1 MSYTSRKTKPPRPR
15 WWSFPIK
22 SSRPSWFGK
31 SGRPQNITNIQV
43 FERVSEWNKFVDI
56 DILGQHSSIKWVWW
70 RLFYLFGVLQT
81 NESINCPQAPTLA
94 TFKKSKLMLHH
105 SLFQWPVFG
114 KHLQF
119 SRPKMFFWRPQLS
132 VFSSPGYVSRDL
144 RLKEACRP
152 EWHPP
157 RASQW
162 FGDILGSHCG
172 TWDPSSRAEWWND
185 LTRRMLQKDKNVD
198 PQNYQN
204 STEVLYRKVS

>member
-119 SRPKMFFWRPQLS
+119 SRPKNSSEDHSYQFSAVQDTFQEIFVWKRLAGQNGIHHGLRNDSEIFW
-132 VFSSPGYVSRDL
+132 
-144 RLKEACRP
+144 
-152 EWHPP
+152 
-157 RASQW
+157 
-162 FGDILGSHCG
+162 
-172 TWDPSSRAEWWND
+172 D
-185 LTRRMLQKDKNVD
+185 LTAALGIL
-198 PQNYQN
+198 PAGQND
-204 STEVLYRKVS
+204 EMI